1 MTEMEFDR
9 QERILLLLYFADDRA
24 GTIENLKEM
33 KRCLAYDERELKALT
48 GQVIGKLQKL
58 TDEEYLLLDFWDDL

>member
-1 MTEMEFDR
+1 MTEMDFDR

-24 GTIENLKEM
+24 GAIENLKEM

-48 GQVIGKLQKL
+48 VQVIGKLQKL
-58 TDEEYLLLDFWDDL
+58 TDEEYLLLNFWDDL